1 MKLIILSGRSGA
13 GKSVALRV
21 LEDLGCYC
29 VDNLPATMLGDL
41 VQEMRHSCDTL
52 AVSLDIR
59 NLPGHSERIPE
70 LLKALPPEVEQQVYF
85 LDAKD
90 DTLIRRYSETRRLHP
105 LSVNGRS
112 LADAIAA
119 EVEMLKPLKAIADHS
134 FLTDQLSVHQLADE
148 IRTRLL
154 GQTERELLMVFESFG
169 FKHGIANDADFVFD
183 VRFLPNPH
191 WDPKLRPLTG
201 LDKPVQEYFESESEV
216 ARFIDHTQA
225 FINNWLP
232 MLQRNNRAY
241 LTIAIGCTGGQH
253 RSVYIAQQLAKRFS
267 QSQHQT
273 SVRHREL
280 NQPD

>member
-29 VDNLPATMLGDL
+29 VDNLPATMLGSL

-59 NLPGHSERIPE
+59 NLPDHSERIPDA
-70 LLKALPPEVEQQVYF
+70 LKALPSEVEQQVYF

-119 EVEMLKPLKAIADHS
+119 EVEMLEPLKAIADHS
-134 FLTDQLSVHQLADE
+134 FRTDQLSVHQLADE

-191 WDPKLRPLTG
+191 WDPRLRPLTG
-201 LDKPVQEYFESESEV
+201 KEKLVQEYFESKSEV

-253 RSVYIAQQLAKRFS
+253 RSVYIAEELAKRFD
-267 QSQHQT
+267 QSQQET

-280 NQPD
+280 NQPN

>member
-253 RSVYIAQQLAKRFS
+253 RSVYIAEQLAKRFS